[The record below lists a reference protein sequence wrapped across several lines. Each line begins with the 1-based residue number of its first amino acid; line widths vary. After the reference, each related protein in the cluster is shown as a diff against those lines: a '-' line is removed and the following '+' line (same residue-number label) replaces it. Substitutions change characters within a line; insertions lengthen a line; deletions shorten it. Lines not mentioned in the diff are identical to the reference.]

1 MVERETRFKELSE
14 IKERRTPELLRRK
27 GIEGV
32 GVGRDELV
40 VFARRGAPVER
51 EIEGRPVRTIITG
64 KISILLKLKERM
76 EAPEPAFIAAEGLT
90 KFELSAGCFEW
101 MHPLYIPKKYH
112 APFLNPVSGARIGQ
126 QWGIIDDENTHSYAG
141 HVLWGE
147 KPGYM
152 EIFHTRY
159 AQGDYS
165 IKAFDILGPGHYSDL
180 GGHGGGGIRLK
191 ITDGRI
197 EPFKE
202 KDFGETLGESE
213 TSTWAIDWNRFIFD
227 PPIPVK
233 KGQHYL
239 LCIKAKEPM
248 PLIKFVEGWEKG
260 YCLSTSKQDGDLSC
274 PAFDGRMWQ
283 HEFMNII
290 SREWVVSAT
299 GAICTE
305 CTTQGECES
314 NGCYWWGPRKY
325 MPKGYWWRYPC
336 HSYPKHCRFLGNIDE
351 CVAAGCTWQNNGC
364 YRKGGTPISPPTTT
378 GRHKKWRPAPPG
390 VEIGNVKAP
399 GWGTFTAV
407 VLKNGVKKILGCRHV
422 LAYGGCS
429 LNTTIAQPL
438 HSADKIGVLEDAVPL
453 KSGVNEVD
461 CAIAK
466 LDNQADVVPN
476 VLLNDDAYSP
486 SIIPAGV
493 EDAYAGQ
500 NVMKSGART
509 GVMSGNVTSINTAV
523 IVETEL
529 GERTYNGCIV
539 TGVIGAGGDSGSIL
553 LSKSSNKA
561 VGMLF
566 AGSDTATVHI
576 PMKKTLSA
584 LGCTLMTQEGP
595 PPKKTYM
602 KYTSTPSGARIW
614 LKKH

>member
-1 MVERETRFKELSE
+1 MVKRETRFKELLE
-14 IKERRTPELLRRK
+14 IKERRTPELLRRS
-27 GIEGV
+27 GVEGV
-32 GVGRDELV
+32 GVGRDEIV

-51 EIEGRPVRTIITG
+51 EIEGRPVRVIRTG
-64 KISILLKLKERM
+64 KISILMKLKERIE
-76 EAPEPAFIAAEGLT
+76 EAEPVLAVEGLT
-90 KFELSAGCFEW
+90 KSEISAGCFEW
-101 MHPLYIPKKYH
+101 ASPLYIPKKYH
-112 APFLNPVSGARIGQ
+112 APFLSPVSGAQIGQ

-141 HVLWGE
+141 YVLWKE
-147 KPGYM
+147 KPEYM
-152 EIFHTRY
+152 EIYHTRY

-165 IKAFDILGPGHYSDL
+165 IKAFDILGPGHYSDW
-180 GGHGGGGIRLK
+180 GGHGGAGIRLK
-191 ITDGRI
+191 ITDGI
-197 EPFKE
+197 MELGKE
-202 KDFGETLGESE
+202 KDLGKTLGVSE
-213 TSTWAIDWNRFIFD
+213 TSTWNIDWNRFIFD

-239 LCIKAKEPM
+239 LCVRAKEPM
-248 PLIKFVEGWEKG
+248 PPIKFAQGWEKG
-260 YCLSTSKQDGDLSC
+260 YCLSASKQEGFVVR
-274 PAFDGRMWQ
+274 PAFGGKLWRLDC
-283 HEFMNII
+283 MNLIL
-290 SREWVVSAT
+290 REWVVSVEGT
-299 GAICTE
+299 ICTN
-305 CTTQGECES
+305 CTTQAECKS
-314 NGCYWWGPRKY
+314 NGCYWWGPGKF

-336 HSYPKHCRFLGNIDE
+336 HSYPKHCRFYGNIDE
-351 CVAAGCTWQNNGC
+351 CAAAGCTWANNGC
-364 YRKGGTPISPPTTT
+364 YQKGGIPITPPSKT

-422 LAYGGCS
+422 LAYGDCS
-429 LNTTIAQPL
+429 LNSIIAQPL
-438 HSADKIGVLEDAVPL
+438 YSADKIGVLEYYPPL
-453 KSGVNEVD
+453 KSGTNEVD

-466 LDNQADVVPN
+466 LDNQADVVPG

-486 SIIPAGV
+486 SIIPTGV

-500 NVMKSGART
+500 SVMKSGART
-509 GVMSGNVTSINTAV
+509 GVVSSNVASINTDV
-523 IVETEL
+523 RVDTEL

-553 LSKSSNKA
+553 LSKASNKA

-566 AGSDTATVHI
+566 AGSDTTTVHI

-595 PPKKTYM
+595 PPQKTYM
-602 KYTSTPSGARIW
+602 KYTTTPSGAGIW